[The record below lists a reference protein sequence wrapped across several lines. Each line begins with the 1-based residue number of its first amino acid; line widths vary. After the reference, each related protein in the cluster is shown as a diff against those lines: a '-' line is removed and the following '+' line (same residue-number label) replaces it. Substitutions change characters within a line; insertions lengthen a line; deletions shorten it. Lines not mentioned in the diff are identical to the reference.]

1 VQPFTHPAWLTPAES
16 AAVSDFL
23 NAVREILGDDLR
35 AVRLFGSRA
44 RGEGT
49 PDSDLDLALIVTP
62 DGRARR
68 HAVYDLAFD
77 VGLRHGVQLAPTLMT
92 EATLDMLRSRERML
106 AHELDRDGIP
116 L

>member
-1 VQPFTHPAWLTPAES
+1 MPFAPPAWLTPAEF

-23 NAVREILGDDLR
+23 DGTREILGEDLR

-68 HAVYDLAFD
+68 YAVYDLAFD
-77 VGLRHGVQLAPTLMT
+77 VGLRHGVQLAPTLIT
-92 EATLDMLRSRERML
+92 EATLELLRSRERRL
-106 AHELDRDGIP
+106 ARELDQDGIP